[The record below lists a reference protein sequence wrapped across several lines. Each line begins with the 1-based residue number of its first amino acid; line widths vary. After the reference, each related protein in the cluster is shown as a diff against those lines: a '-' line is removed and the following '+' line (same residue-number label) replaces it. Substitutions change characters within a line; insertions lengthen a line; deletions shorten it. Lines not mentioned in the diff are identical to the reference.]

1 MKNYLL
7 TDFNSDRWT
16 GINLDIV
23 DSQLNELNWR
33 IRIIGIIY
41 GEVGNRKPKDFDV
54 NFSNISHT
62 IEKINIIRW

>member
-23 DSQLNELNWR
+23 DSQLNELN
-33 IRIIGIIY
+33 
-41 GEVGNRKPKDFDV
+41 
-54 NFSNISHT
+54 
-62 IEKINIIRW
+62 